1 MIGVFRVE
9 ELSGIQEFR
18 LEQAGCW
25 SFMEFQGLSDSV
37 LIGFGLAE
45 FVLGFRLAECGLGLR
60 SLECGPRVEV
70 SLLPAPPTPPDPED
84 RRDVESK
91 THKTGLD

>member
-60 SLECGPRVEV
+60 SLE
-70 SLLPAPPTPPDPED
+70 PAPPTPPDPED